1 MIVKSALNEIYQF
14 FFSSL
19 VVSKIN
25 SMNLFYG
32 NFRIQE
38 QSFASLQLNNGF
50 YETHVKTGA
59 KTIRSVFS
67 LEISLSS
74 ICIEVKHVRK
84 KADPG
89 IGRM

>member
-1 MIVKSALNEIYQF
+1 MQTLEPPWRPLADLLAVEVECCKIYLYRPISGFPSLWLPLLIRTYQRMRDCKERLKRNLPI

-38 QSFASLQLNNGF
+38 KSFASL
-50 YETHVKTGA
+50 
-59 KTIRSVFS
+59 
-67 LEISLSS
+67 
-74 ICIEVKHVRK
+74 
-84 KADPG
+84 
-89 IGRM
+89 